1 MFFNMLS
8 SLVITFLPRSK
19 SLLISWLQSPSGVIF
34 LLLFFNFSF
43 FIYIFIFVC
52 TGYALLSCGFSLV
65 VASGGLS
72 LVVLPRLLL
81 LQSTGS
87 RVQAQHLWCMGMD
100 ALWHVGSSQT
110 RDRTCVPCTERQ
122 ILIHHTVRQVER
134 PFYIAHIFNNKDNL
148 YLKKK
153 SFIMLA

>member
-1 MFFNMLS
+1 M
-8 SLVITFLPRSK
+8 
-19 SLLISWLQSPSGVIF
+19 
-34 LLLFFNFSF
+34 
-43 FIYIFIFVC
+43 
-52 TGYALLSCGFSLV
+52 
-65 VASGGLS
+65 ASGGLS
-72 LVVLPRLLL
+72 LVVVPRLLL

-87 RVQAQHLWCMGMD
+87 RVQAQHLWCMGMH

-122 ILIHHTVRQVER
+122 TLIHYTVRQVER

-153 SFIMLA
+153 KKFYYASLAGKESTTCNAGDPSLIPGL

>member
-1 MFFNMLS
+1 VSFNFMAAVTIWSDFF
-8 SLVITFLPRSK
+8 I
-19 SLLISWLQSPSGVIF
+19 IIF
-34 LLLFFNFSF
+34 LFFFLYLH
-43 FIYIFIFVC
+43 IYFC
-52 TGYALLSCGFSLV
+52 LRGSALLLRGFSLV
-65 VASGGLS
+65 VASGGRS
-72 LVVLPRLLL
+72 LVVVPRLLL

-87 RVQAQHLWCMGMD
+87 RVQAQHLWCMGMH

-122 ILIHHTVRQVER
+122 TLIHYTVRQVER

-153 SFIMLA
+153 KKVLLC